1 MASTVPEREN
11 EISGKDEVL
20 TLLETWQKEILDFTS
35 RLIATPS
42 PTPPGDERQ
51 VAQVI
56 VDHLRGLGLIDDL
69 LLIGLLTY
77 FYRKQLR
84 QHAARETGESGR
96 RDREEPSSQPQ
107 APASDR
113 RFDPYEILGIAPSAS
128 GEAIQAAY
136 KARMNEYHPDKVAHL
151 GEDLQK
157 LAHRKALEIQQA
169 YQQLRR

>member
-1 MASTVPEREN
+1 MLEPRKLKRWLTVIAVVYLVFPR
-11 EISGKDEVL
+11 D
-20 TLLETWQKEILDFTS
+20 
-35 RLIATPS
+35 LIPDYL
-42 PTPPGDERQ
+42 G
-51 VAQVI
+51 
-56 VDHLRGLGLIDDL
+56 RGLGLIDDL

-84 QHAARETGESGR
+84 RHAARKTGESGR

-128 GEAIQAAY
+128 REAIQAAY

-157 LAHRKALEIQQA
+157 LAHLKALEIQQA

>member
-1 MASTVPEREN
+1 MEPRKLKKWLTVIAVIYLVFPRDL
-11 EISGKDEVL
+11 IP
-20 TLLETWQKEILDFTS
+20 DF
-35 RLIATPS
+35 L
-42 PTPPGDERQ
+42 G
-51 VAQVI
+51 
-56 VDHLRGLGLIDDL
+56 RGLGLLDDL

-84 QHAARETGESGR
+84 QHAARETRESGR
-96 RDREEPSSQPQ
+96 RDREEPSSRAQ
-107 APASDR
+107 APASER
-113 RFDPYEILGIAPSAS
+113 PFDPYEVLGIAPSAS
-128 GEAIQAAY
+128 REAIQVAY